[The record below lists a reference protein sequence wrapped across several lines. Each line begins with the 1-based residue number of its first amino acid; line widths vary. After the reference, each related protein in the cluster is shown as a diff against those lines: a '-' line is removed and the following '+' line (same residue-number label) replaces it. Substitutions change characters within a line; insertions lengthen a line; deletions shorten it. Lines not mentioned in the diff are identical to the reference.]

1 MPRPCLEAAGSDAL
15 SSGLANRARP
25 WLSSLEL
32 LVGLLAAG
40 LLPGLVAL
48 LNEISDKLG
57 IFKSMMELTTW
68 HLNQSKIHIIR
79 WMKIRCWGSK
89 RWYLLWFESSEWA
102 RWPAGLINSARVSCP
117 LFRNSPFSGD
127 NSPSSCD
134 CFSTVVLTLGSTSS
148 SGLVGL
154 CKGRLEDCFSVP
166 VAWAA
171 IYLDRN
177 INITVLIISLN
188 YPYVWGKWGRLV
200 GAAHVV
206 RIR

>member
-1 MPRPCLEAAGSDAL
+1 
-15 SSGLANRARP
+15 
-25 WLSSLEL
+25 
-32 LVGLLAAG
+32 
-40 LLPGLVAL
+40 
-48 LNEISDKLG
+48 
-57 IFKSMMELTTW
+57 
-68 HLNQSKIHIIR
+68 
-79 WMKIRCWGSK
+79 
-89 RWYLLWFESSEWA
+89 
-102 RWPAGLINSARVSCP
+102 
-117 LFRNSPFSGD
+117 
-127 NSPSSCD
+127 
-134 CFSTVVLTLGSTSS
+134 LGSTSS

-166 VAWAA
+166 VALAA